1 MKKSQ
6 KAVLASAALA
16 PLLVSVIGT
25 GVEAAMYN
33 PPASNVTA
41 TQICI
46 TKIDPATGNPT
57 PANKC
62 LYFNV
67 KLTWSAPKG
76 YSGISGYQ
84 IFFEKKGQ
92 SLAPIQVG
100 KVLTYTVTHVAIGT
114 YVANISARGTK
125 GTSMP
130 PMTSMGTA
138 TITVHPWM

>member
-1 MKKSQ
+1 MKKSL

-33 PPASNVTA
+33 PPASNVTT

-46 TKIDPATGNPT
+46 TDHSTGSPT
-57 PANKC
+57 PANRC

-84 IFFEKKGQ
+84 IFFQKKGQ

-100 KVLTYTVTHVAIGT
+100 NVLTYTVTHVAIGT
-114 YVANISARGTK
+114 YIANISARGTK
-125 GTSMP
+125 GTQMP
-130 PMTSMGTA
+130 PMGTMGTA

>member
-1 MKKSQ
+1 MKKSL

-33 PPASNVTA
+33 PPASNVTT

-46 TKIDPATGNPT
+46 TDHSTGSPT
-57 PANKC
+57 PANRC

-114 YVANISARGTK
+114 YIANISARGTK
-125 GTSMP
+125 GTQMP
-130 PMTSMGTA
+130 PMGSMGTA

>member
-1 MKKSQ
+1 MKKSL

-33 PPASNVTA
+33 PPASNVTT

-46 TKIDPATGNPT
+46 TDHSTGSPT
-57 PANKC
+57 PANRC

-84 IFFEKKGQ
+84 IFFQKKGQ

-100 KVLTYTVTHVAIGT
+100 NVLTYTVTHVAIGT
-114 YVANISARGTK
+114 YIANISARGTK
-125 GTSMP
+125 GTQMP
-130 PMTSMGTA
+130 PMGSMGTA

>member
-1 MKKSQ
+1 MKKSL

-46 TKIDPATGNPT
+46 TDHSTGSPT
-57 PANKC
+57 PANRC

-67 KLTWSAPKG
+67 KLTSSAPKG

-84 IFFEKKGQ
+84 IFFQKKGQ

-100 KVLTYTVTHVAIGT
+100 NVLTYTVTHVAIGT
-114 YVANISARGTK
+114 YIANISARGTK
-125 GTSMP
+125 GTQMP
-130 PMTSMGTA
+130 PMGTMGTA

>member
-1 MKKSQ
+1 MKKSL
-6 KAVLASAALA
+6 KAVMASVALA

-33 PPASNVTA
+33 PPASNVTT

-46 TKIDPATGNPT
+46 TDHSTGSPT
-57 PANKC
+57 PANRC

-84 IFFEKKGQ
+84 IFFQKKGQ

-100 KVLTYTVTHVAIGT
+100 NVLTYTVTHVAIGT
-114 YVANISARGTK
+114 YIANISARGTK
-125 GTSMP
+125 GTQMP
-130 PMTSMGTA
+130 PMGTMGTA

>member
-1 MKKSQ
+1 MKKSL
-6 KAVLASAALA
+6 KAVMASVALA

-33 PPASNVTA
+33 PPASHVSA
-41 TQICI
+41 TQVCI
-46 TKIDPATGNPT
+46 TNHSTGSPT
-57 PANKC
+57 PANRC

-67 KLTWSAPKG
+67 NLTWSAPKG

-84 IFFEKKGQ
+84 IFFQKKGQ

-100 KVLTYTVTHVAIGT
+100 NVLTYTVTHVAIGT
-114 YVANISARGTK
+114 YIANISARGTK

-130 PMTSMGTA
+130 PMASMGTA